1 MRKLLYCGKVY
12 CLVIFWGTIIWCLYS
27 LALSSRLISFSIIKD
42 NRMDISLIVFF
53 SIFFVH
59 MCFMFCLV
67 ICSFIT
73 KVDLAI
79 KIKQL
84 LNNTSD
90 KIKFIA
96 VVLFVA
102 LNFIYIIIL
111 AFNEIEVDG
120 VGWIFSVITM
130 ISYLLSVA
138 FSKMIYELNII
149 ENDKKNTI
157 TT

>member
-1 MRKLLYCGKVY
+1 
-12 CLVIFWGTIIWCLYS
+12 
-27 LALSSRLISFSIIKD
+27 
-42 NRMDISLIVFF
+42 
-53 SIFFVH
+53 
-59 MCFMFCLV
+59 MFCLV